1 MSKMRSHGHAMD
13 TKILRNSK
21 KFIDKNKKSSLVF
34 NEEDN
39 GNWNFDDFDDDVN
52 FDNSLDSLEADS
64 G

>member
-1 MSKMRSHGHAMD
+1 MD